1 MQNNSQQ
8 QSSPLSPQMIDRLLK
23 AKRIAVRGNQG
34 AGKTTLALK
43 LAEVL
48 GVGFVEIYW
57 KAKMT
62 EEQEDQYLETKERTL
77 KQETWIVDG
86 DFGLLEFADTVILLD
101 LPLLLCLMGVI
112 KRSFKYMR
120 AWNFGSSKTYLQIPA
135 KIIER
140 LLFFKDV
147 IQYTDKPK
155 MLAKLD
161 ASSRKQNKMT
171 VITLKSRK
179 EAQFLLESLSLAKSE
194 NYSDLR

>member
-8 QSSPLSPQMIDRLLK
+8 QSDPLSPQMIDRLLK

-62 EEQEDQYLETKERTL
+62 EEQENQYLETKERTL
-77 KQETWIVDG
+77 QQENWIVDG
-86 DFGLLEFADTVILLD
+86 DFGLLEFADTVIILD

-120 AWNFGSSKTYLQIPA
+120 AWNFGSLKTYLQLPA
-135 KIIER
+135 KIGER

-147 IQYTDKPK
+147 VQYTDKPK

-161 ASSRKQNKMT
+161 ASSRNQNKMT

-179 EAQFLLESLSLAKSE
+179 EAQFLVESLSLAKSRS
-194 NYSDLR
+194 YSGLR